1 MIITKITGG
10 LGNQMFQYAVARAIA
25 IKNNDIM
32 KLDITAYETYPLH
45 NGYRLNIFNIKENIA
60 TEKEIIK
67 FPCRCGFADNEK
79 APC

>member
-45 NGYRLNIFNIKENIA
+45 NGYRLNSQ
-60 TEKEIIK
+60 
-67 FPCRCGFADNEK
+67 P
-79 APC
+79 